1 MGLFNRRAET
11 KKELDALRAE
21 IQMVR
26 SRLNESEEEKRRL
39 TEHLGHLGS
48 AQERLTTQIGTVEQQ
63 VGAVEHHVVTVA
75 GSIGPAINSAVVQAS
90 SAADVELIR
99 TEMARLGGLATHVEQ
114 LRETVAAHQLAVAS
128 NGDAATEEQA
138 GLHARLEELAAA
150 LALQQEQIADV
161 ALVATDAAERTDTAL
176 DEVRAV
182 TQADATPERDPVAEL
197 QAQLGQLAEKV
208 GAVDSRVNQVSL
220 ELTNQLTELSGDLDR
235 ASTRADALDMIEQL
249 TSQLNDVTGGQ
260 QRLANEQARYAIQ
273 FREDLAELADRLRR
287 PGSA

>member
-90 SAADVELIR
+90 SAADVELIPTHIAPHR
-99 TEMARLGGLATHVEQ
+99 GHANHLEKQRENLAP
-114 LRETVAAHQLAVAS
+114 HQQAVA
-128 NGDAATEEQA
+128 NNRDAATQ
-138 GLHARLEELAAA
+138 
-150 LALQQEQIADV
+150 
-161 ALVATDAAERTDTAL
+161 
-176 DEVRAV
+176 
-182 TQADATPERDPVAEL
+182 
-197 QAQLGQLAEKV
+197 
-208 GAVDSRVNQVSL
+208 
-220 ELTNQLTELSGDLDR
+220 
-235 ASTRADALDMIEQL
+235 
-249 TSQLNDVTGGQ
+249 
-260 QRLANEQARYAIQ
+260 
-273 FREDLAELADRLRR
+273 
-287 PGSA
+287 